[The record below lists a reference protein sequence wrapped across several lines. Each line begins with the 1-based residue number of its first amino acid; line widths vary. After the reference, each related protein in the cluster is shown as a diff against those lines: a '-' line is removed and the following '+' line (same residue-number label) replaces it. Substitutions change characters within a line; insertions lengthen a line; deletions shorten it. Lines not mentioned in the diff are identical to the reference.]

1 MIRPLLGMALTLT
14 ATPVLAAALTQPAA
28 HADHDNNTLTTN
40 NSRLNDSLVQNVYTI
55 QHHAGCTNDVNINP
69 QLQLAAQWHTQDVL
83 NNRALDGDIGSDGST
98 PQDRAN
104 AAGFPGTVA
113 ETVVINPALAISGM
127 ELINQLYNNPDYLAI
142 MRDCSHTVM
151 GVWSE
156 NSLDRTVVVALY
168 GNPTG
173 PVPVVSPNDPNPDYD
188 ASDEL
193 EYGLNWFP
201 WILRGVYPPPAYPP
215 Q

>member
-1 MIRPLLGMALTLT
+1 MRHPLCRAAVTV
-14 ATPVLAAALTQPAA
+14 AAIPVLAAAPAA
-28 HADHDNNTLTTN
+28 HADNDVNTLVLN
-40 NSRLNDSLVQNVYTI
+40 NKRLNDSLVQNVYTI
-55 QHHAGCTNDVNINP
+55 QHQAGCTNDVNITP
-69 QLQLAAQWHTQDVL
+69 ALAQAAQWHADDVL
-83 NNRALDGDIGSDGST
+83 SNRALDGDIGSDGST
-98 PQDRAN
+98 AQDRAN

-127 ELINQLYNNPDYLAI
+127 ELINRLYANPDYLAI

-156 NSLDRTVVVALY
+156 NSLDRTVVVAVY
-168 GNPTG
+168 GNPSG
-173 PVPVVSPNDPNPDYD
+173 PVPVISPNDPNPDYD

-193 EYGLNWFP
+193 DYGMNWFP
-201 WILRGVYPPPAYPP
+201 WILRGVYPPPANPP